1 MELNK
6 NYIIGIN
13 NGILTEMT
21 KDLINPN
28 LVMTALIFEMTSSPF
43 LVSIVAS
50 LNFLGAFIPQL
61 YVSSLTEHLDVKR
74 YVYIKMAVFRLAAT
88 IILALMIYSSE
99 GKGKVYPLILI
110 GVFFV
115 IRLFRGAEFIVFWDI
130 FGTSVKSENIGS
142 FISYRSFLSSIMSVF
157 TGFLIVQPVITGFNS
172 PLSYTLLAVFGI
184 PLVLIDITQM
194 KFINEIKPELKKE
207 KRGFRQIVSDGF
219 EYLKTNSNYRNLF
232 YLRLLH
238 RINMIALSFI
248 IPFSVTVLGFAGI
261 SGIFLGSVQASK
273 FVSSIFWGR
282 ISTKFGNRFV
292 LVLSNIFFAASSVSV
307 IFSPFLPFLIFFSL
321 FFTGIAQQGMA
332 IGYKAFVIE
341 SSPPERISSSLSFL
355 NTFTAPMAFFA
366 MMLGKLMETGALS
379 YNGLYILLT
388 LFGIAS
394 CIIVFRIN
402 EVRR

>member
-61 YVSSLTEHLDVKR
+61 YVSSLSEHLDVKR
-74 YVYIKMAVFRLAAT
+74 YVYIKMAAFRLAAT

-172 PLSYTLLAVFGI
+172 PLSYTLLALFGI

-248 IPFSVTVLGFAGI
+248 IPFSVTVLGFAGM

-355 NTFTAPMAFFA
+355 NTFTAPMAVFA

>member
-61 YVSSLTEHLDVKR
+61 YVSSLSEHLDVKR
-74 YVYIKMAVFRLAAT
+74 YVYIKMAAFRLAAT

-248 IPFSVTVLGFAGI
+248 IPFSVTVLGFAGM

-355 NTFTAPMAFFA
+355 NTFTAPMAVFA

>member
-61 YVSSLTEHLDVKR
+61 YVSSLSEHLDVKR
-74 YVYIKMAVFRLAAT
+74 YVYIKMAAFRLAAT

-248 IPFSVTVLGFAGI
+248 IPFSVTVLGFAGM

-307 IFSPFLPFLIFFSL
+307 IFSSFLPFLIFFSL

-355 NTFTAPMAFFA
+355 NTFTAPMAVFA